1 MKQLDIDGIKIE
13 WLGHATVR
21 IRDRGNIIYIDPYQ
35 IKETNDKA
43 DIVLITHE
51 HYDHCSPADLKK
63 VVKKGTIV
71 MITPNGVSKI
81 SGIEGIKIEVVSM
94 NKEYKIGDY
103 TIETV
108 PAYNVNKFRSPGVP
122 FHMKGDVVG
131 YVINIRGKK
140 IYHASDTDFI
150 KEMLSLKDID
160 VAFVPVGGTYTMD
173 AKEAAEAVNS
183 FKPKI
188 AVPMHYGTIV
198 GSIEDAER
206 FKKLVGRSEVVILE
220 KVE

>member
-21 IRDRGNIIYIDPYQ
+21 IRDRSNIIYIDPYQ

-108 PAYNVNKFRSPGVP
+108 PAYNTNKFRSPGVP

-188 AVPMHYGTIV
+188 AVPIHYGTII